1 MSVRNRWLMISVGLG
16 ILLNP
21 LNSSMVSVAIPRLQ
35 NVFQLDYTGVSWI
48 IFSFTLQAASLN
60 LSWERP
66 AIYSAGGKYF
76 LPGLSYPSLQVY

>member
-1 MSVRNRWLMISVGLG
+1 MSARNWWLMISVGLG

-48 IFSFTLQAASLN
+48 IFLSTLLVASLN
-60 LSWERP
+60 PSWERP
-66 AIYSAGGKYF
+66 AIYLVGGKYF
-76 LPGLSYPSLQVY
+76 LPGL